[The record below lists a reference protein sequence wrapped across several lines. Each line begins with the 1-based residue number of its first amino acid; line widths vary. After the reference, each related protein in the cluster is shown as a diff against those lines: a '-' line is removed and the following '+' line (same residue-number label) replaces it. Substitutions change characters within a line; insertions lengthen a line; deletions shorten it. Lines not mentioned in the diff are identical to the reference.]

1 MPKTTLNDKFHQ
13 QSDNVKGSLI
23 LIVAAALFTIM
34 VALIKHLGSNLHVTQ
49 IVLIR
54 QMIMTVILA
63 PTVLT
68 GFPGVLKTRRAPMHI
83 TRMLFAV
90 GAMLFGFSSIIH
102 LPLADATSLGF
113 AKSFFISIF
122 AVFILKEYVGPRR
135 WVAVA
140 VGFLGVVIMMKP
152 GTDSYSIYGIMALTA
167 AACAGVAMVLIRF
180 LSRSEST
187 GTILAWQAIGV
198 GVLMTVPAIW
208 FWKWPTT
215 GEWLLLVCMGA
226 ISYFTQKTNI
236 LAYRLGEASLL
247 ASLDYIRLLF
257 ATFIGYF
264 VFSTLPGPYT
274 WIGSGIIVAA
284 AIYTI
289 WREAKKKQDLTRSAE
304 SNSGYI
310 P

>member
-1 MPKTTLNDKFHQ
+1 MPKTTLSDRFNK

-34 VALIKHLGSNLHVTQ
+34 VALIKQLGSNLHVTQ

-54 QMIMTVILA
+54 QIVMTIIIA
-63 PTVLT
+63 PTVIS
-68 GFPGVLKTRRAPMHI
+68 GFPGVLRTNRLHLHI

-90 GAMLFGFSSIIH
+90 SAMLFGFTSIIH

-135 WVAVA
+135 WTAVA
-140 VGFLGVVIMMKP
+140 VGFFGVMIMMKP
-152 GTDSYSIYGIMALTA
+152 GTESFSVYGFMALA
-167 AACAGVAMVLIRF
+167 AAASAGMAMVLIRF

-198 GVLMTVPAIW
+198 GILMLAPAIW
-208 FWKWPTT
+208 FWKWPTNN
-215 GEWLLLVCMGA
+215 EWILLLCMGA
-226 ISYFTQKTNI
+226 IAYLTQRSNI
-236 LAYRLGEASLL
+236 LAYKLGEASLL

-257 ATFIGYF
+257 ATLIGYLA
-264 VFSTLPGPYT
+264 FSTLPGLYT

-289 WREAKKKQDLTRSAE
+289 WREAKKKQELTRSAE
-304 SNSGYI
+304 GSGYI
-310 P
+310 Q